1 MIDIFEF
8 PSETMLQEGYKLL
21 SNKHKC
27 FIFSIATAK
36 FVCVPRKGVV
46 DEQLCFDM
54 GYMVKEYLYDGG
66 VIVVEKGD
74 VDIAH
79 FGKLNNTVRDCLGNA
94 FLKWLSEKGL
104 NAKRENNDILVD
116 GYKVFGMGGRRHGE
130 IDYTVI
136 HIGIN
141 TNLENIK
148 KICTKKMEKVPK
160 GLGEY
165 GITAEEVR
173 EWFLKFCGSGT
184 YPQGWEA
191 KK

>member
-21 SNKHKC
+21 INRHQC

-36 FVCVPRKGVV
+36 FVCVPERGVV
-46 DEQLCFDM
+46 DEQLCYDM
-54 GYMVKEYLYDGG
+54 GYMVKEYLYNGG

-74 VDIAH
+74 IDIAH
-79 FGKLNNTVRDCLGNA
+79 FGKIGSTLRDRFADA
-94 FLKWLSEKGL
+94 FAEWLTGKGL
-104 NAKRENNDILVD
+104 NVEREKNDILVD
-116 GYKVFGMGGRRHGE
+116 GYKVFGMGGRHHTG
-130 IDYTVI
+130 IDYTTI

-141 TNLENIK
+141 TNLESIK
-148 KICTKKMEKVPK
+148 KICTKEMKKAPK

-173 EWFLKFCGSGT
+173 EWFYNFVEENDEKI
-184 YPQGWEA
+184 
-191 KK
+191 